1 MENPFLRRASEL
13 LRDDEA
19 FLAIV
24 SPEPVTFHLKRPGES
39 GKLYDRLVL
48 LRGTPGSGK
57 TTLARLF
64 ELPTLSTLLRNQSF
78 TGHKELHAALSACRA
93 IEDDEPRV
101 LGCRLPMESDYRDF
115 WEFPYANEVKTGLM
129 ASLLQARTVLAW
141 FRHLRAAG
149 IPPDQVELVTRPE
162 SQGVLDT
169 IGGTQGKDL
178 LKRAA
183 DVENRMYKVITAL
196 VAPEESALAAEV
208 GDPYRPFD
216 HIERIR
222 VPAVHGAGGGTRD
235 FIPLAIFD
243 DAHVL
248 HPEQFR
254 ALERLL
260 IRRELRIA
268 RWIIARFDVLLP
280 EEALAAAIEDRSDGT
295 ERPGVKAERETEL
308 ILLQSSGRRRQQR
321 EQFRTVAKSM
331 ATRYLRKTQI
341 LNDKGLTVLG
351 NVLGETEPIL
361 TAGRLGDLEK
371 NVNGTQRRLKVSQP
385 KREGFE
391 KQIRDYWGDKTA
403 LPPHIAL
410 AMLSVMMHRYNVRRG
425 RTSPSLFESRDDT
438 GEGSAEPM
446 AAEPMISVAA
456 NREVYE
462 AAVFQLFHHYD
473 RPYYFGID
481 NVCDASSE
489 NAEQFLHMSG
499 ELVEAVATLLA
510 RSKSPTLTPA
520 AQHKLLREHGAK
532 IMKEWDFPQDAAV
545 RRVVKRIADLCLE
558 KSLEPNGAVIANAFG
573 IPQAEFDKLA
583 KTAPEVARVL
593 QFAVAYNAITL
604 VPHYT
609 CQDEVWCLLELGG
622 VALLKYGLTLKRG
635 GFIKGA
641 VVQLALFVAEEPT

>member
-19 FLAIV
+19 FLAVV
-24 SPEPVTFHLKRPGES
+24 SPEPVNYHLKRPGE
-39 GKLYDRLVL
+39 GGTLYDRLVL
-48 LRGTPGSGK
+48 LRGTPGVGK

-64 ELPTLSTLLRNQSF
+64 EFPTLSTLLRNQSF

-115 WEFPYANEVKTGLM
+115 WEFPYSSEVKIGLM

-149 IPPDQVELVTRPE
+149 IQPDQVELITRPE

-169 IGGTQGKDL
+169 IGGVHGEGL
-178 LKRAA
+178 ISRAA
-183 DVENRMYKVITAL
+183 DVENRIYKVISAII
-196 VAPEESALAAEV
+196 APDESTLATEV
-208 GDPYRPFD
+208 GGSYKPFD

-222 VPAVHGAGGGTRD
+222 IPAIHGVAGGTRD
-235 FIPLAIFD
+235 LIPLAIFD

-254 ALERLL
+254 ALEHLL

-280 EEALAAAIEDRSDGT
+280 DEALAAATEDRSDGT
-295 ERPGVKAERETEL
+295 EHPGVTADRETEP
-308 ILLQSSGRRRQQR
+308 ILLQSSGRRREKR
-321 EQFRTVAKSM
+321 EQFRSVAKSM
-331 ATRYLRKTQI
+331 ASRYLRRMPL
-341 LNDKGLTVLG
+341 LNEKGLNVLG
-351 NVLGETEPIL
+351 NVLSEAEPGL
-361 TAGRLGDLEK
+361 TAGRLNELGK
-371 NVNGTQRRLKVSQP
+371 KVSSTQKRLKVSKP

-391 KQIRDYWGDKTA
+391 KQIRDYWGTKTA
-403 LPPHIAL
+403 LPPDVAL
-410 AMLSVMMHRYNVRRG
+410 AMLSVMMHRLNVRRG
-425 RTSPSLFESRDDT
+425 RPSPGLFDTDDDEVATESAPD
-438 GEGSAEPM
+438 E
-446 AAEPMISVAA
+446 AAIAVAA

-462 AAVFQLFHHYD
+462 AAVFHLFHQYD
-473 RPYYFGID
+473 RPYFYGID
-481 NVCDASSE
+481 SVCDASSE
-489 NAEQFLHMSG
+489 NAEQFLRLSA
-499 ELVEAVATLLA
+499 ELVEAVATQLA
-510 RSKSPTLTPA
+510 RAKPPSLTPTV
-520 AQHKLLREHGAK
+520 QHKLLRERGSK
-532 IMKEWDFPQDAAV
+532 IMEKWDFPQDTAV
-545 RRVVKRIADLCLE
+545 RRMVERIANLCLE
-558 KSLEPNGAVIANAFG
+558 KSLEPNGAIIANAFG
-573 IPQAEFDKLA
+573 IPQEEFEKLG

-609 CQDEVWCLLELGG
+609 CQDESWCLLELGG

-635 GFIKGA
+635 GFMKGSA
-641 VVQLALFVAEEPT
+641 AQLGAFVVEESA